1 MPMGAGETVSH
12 DTSAELEEKLKAFY
26 GVFNKELVPKTA
38 RLVAVHNGDVD
49 IINHKLRE
57 KYGYDLSFQSS
68 SCISRVGPGASDD
81 RAGTEFVPGSVQSQP
96 PRTPSKWSETG
107 DNLRHAAG
115 AQPARPS
122 NQAQPSDGQWRQR
135 RPRRPNGRG
144 PRLVSSL
151 VPSPQ

>member
-1 MPMGAGETVSH
+1 MGAGETVSH

-68 SCISRVGPGASDD
+68 SCVSRVGPGASEE
-81 RAGTEFVPGSVQSQP
+81 RAGTEFVLGSVQSQP
-96 PRTPSKWSETG
+96 PRTPRSG
-107 DNLRHAAG
+107 LRQG
-115 AQPARPS
+115 TI
-122 NQAQPSDGQWRQR
+122 
-135 RPRRPNGRG
+135 
-144 PRLVSSL
+144 
-151 VPSPQ
+151 